1 MGMENTFTA
10 LALCLLGHYI
20 LLMAVYFLYHFLMLW
35 SHSSLCSPFPFS
47 DSSCLSNSLHG
58 NCNTAEK
65 GMRWCRC
72 WEAGGKERKREK
84 REWSSGLQSQQ
95 SWFMQVPQQP
105 CFALCCWF
113 DSQNIIVKR
122 LIQPAMFPLPPCL
135 NKIQGITQF
144 KSLEQDINGP
154 FTVYISVLKV
164 YPQSTRP

>member
-10 LALCLLGHYI
+10 LALCLLGQYI

-35 SHSSLCSPFPFS
+35 CHSSLCSPFPFS

-65 GMRWCRC
+65 GMRWCSC
-72 WEAGGKERKREK
+72 WEAGG
-84 REWSSGLQSQQ
+84 SGLQSQQ

-113 DSQNIIVKR
+113 DSQNIIVKLLIQPAMFQL

-144 KSLEQDINGP
+144 KSLEQDINGL
-154 FTVYISVLKV
+154 FRVYISVLKV